1 VTRNNKLGLRLAA
14 GLLSLAPIAA
24 VVVANPAQ
32 AASARRCS
40 QNISTS
46 HSNYVTT
53 VTIITRYCNRSY
65 RAWARFADGK
75 NIKGAWHTSGQSVA
89 YDPNGGNQ
97 SGGYQYEVTGSTGP
111 ITTHISY

>member
-1 VTRNNKLGLRLAA
+1 VA
-14 GLLSLAPIAA
+14 
-24 VVVANPAQ
+24 VANPAQ
-32 AASARRCS
+32 AVPARRCS

-46 HSNYVTT
+46 HNNFTTT

-75 NIKGAWHTSGQSVA
+75 NIKGAWHTSGQSVV

-111 ITTHISY
+111 ITTHIAY

>member
-1 VTRNNKLGLRLAA
+1 MTRNNKLGLRLAA

-32 AASARRCS
+32 AAPARRCS

-46 HSNYVTT
+46 HSSTTTT

-65 RAWARFADGK
+65 RAWARFSDGK
-75 NIKGAWHTSGQSVA
+75 NIKGPWRTSGQSVV